1 MLQYD
6 RIDMSEGIDVKKPM
20 VFMSVL
26 FVLFVYYQYFIEMS
40 FRFQPNVCDIY
51 HDLTQ
56 NSMSVN
62 DIAVVPVEGNDHENH
77 FWYMGK
83 D

>member
-1 MLQYD
+1 
-6 RIDMSEGIDVKKPM
+6 
-20 VFMSVL
+20 
-26 FVLFVYYQYFIEMS
+26 MS

-62 DIAVVPVEGNDHENH
+62 DIAVVPVEGNDHKNH